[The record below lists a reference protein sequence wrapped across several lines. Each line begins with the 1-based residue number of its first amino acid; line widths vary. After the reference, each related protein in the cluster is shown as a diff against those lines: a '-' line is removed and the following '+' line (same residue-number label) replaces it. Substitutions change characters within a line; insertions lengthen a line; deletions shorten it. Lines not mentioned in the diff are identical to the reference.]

1 MVLHRIC
8 CYILHLRCFVCFYY
22 IMIITI
28 FPKRFPKLKLQGKD
42 QQFFIVF
49 FSGDSYMETYCKF
62 YFTYFDDFKDC
73 FYLLSGFY
81 CAECIMSLEY
91 FNGIVS

>member
-22 IMIITI
+22 IMIIII

-49 FSGDSYMETYCKF
+49 FQETLIWKHIVNFILLILMTLRTVFIC
-62 YFTYFDDFKDC
+62 
-73 FYLLSGFY
+73 YLAF
-81 CAECIMSLEY
+81 
-91 FNGIVS
+91 IVQSA